1 MRLRALTG
9 VGAAAVA
16 VVAASVP
23 TALGATAQPV
33 LDRSRADQ
41 RWAVSAALQSTDLPG
56 GWNVWTAPH
65 NPSTS
70 ELVLACKRFVPD
82 LSHTRVTG
90 IRASSYVV
98 PAHTQVSHLV
108 ASFATARDAGR
119 LASADFVPF
128 YQRCLR
134 TEIGEKL
141 ASGAKVQ
148 AVTRRVV
155 DVPAPTVG
163 LAYRTTIR
171 LAPGVH
177 VVSDKVLPRRGR
189 RVALLIFTGIQQP
202 FDPPLEAS
210 LIARASARLVA

>member
-1 MRLRALTG
+1 M
-9 VGAAAVA
+9 
-16 VVAASVP
+16 
-23 TALGATAQPV
+23 

-65 NPSTS
+65 NLSTS
-70 ELVLACKRFVPD
+70 ELVLACKRFVLD

-119 LASADFVPF
+119 LASADLVPF

-134 TEIGEKL
+134 TEIGEML
-141 ASGAKVQ
+141 ASSAKVQ
-148 AVTRRVV
+148 SSPAVRSTCRRRRS
-155 DVPAPTVG
+155 ASPT
-163 LAYRTTIR
+163 
-171 LAPGVH
+171 
-177 VVSDKVLPRRGR
+177 GR
-189 RVALLIFTGIQQP
+189 RSGSHPACTSSPTTCCRGVAGAL
-202 FDPPLEAS
+202 
-210 LIARASARLVA
+210 RC